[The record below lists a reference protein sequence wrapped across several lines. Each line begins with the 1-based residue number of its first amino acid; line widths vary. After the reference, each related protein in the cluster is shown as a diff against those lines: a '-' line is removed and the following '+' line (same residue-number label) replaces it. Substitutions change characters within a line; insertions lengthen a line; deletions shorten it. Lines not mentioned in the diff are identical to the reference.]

1 MSGPPNNV
9 IQLRKA
15 KAARRNKRAE
25 GKTLCDS
32 GFHKWQVVKQSQ
44 FDVKLGKLVTV
55 EQCQRCGARRVRGT

>member
-15 KAARRNKRAE
+15 KSARTAKRAE

-32 GFHKWQVVKQSQ
+32 GFHKWQTVKKVQ
-44 FDVKLGKLVTV
+44 FDVKQGKLLTTD
-55 EQCQRCGARRVRGT
+55 QCERCDKRRTRQT

>member
-15 KAARRNKRAE
+15 KAARTQKRAE

-32 GFHKWQVVKQSQ
+32 GFHKWQILKQAQ
-44 FDVKLGKLVTV
+44 FDVKQGKLVTT
-55 EQCQRCGARRVRGT
+55 ERCLRCAATRSRSM

>member
-1 MSGPPNNV
+1 MSGPPNNI
-9 IQLRKA
+9 IQFRKA
-15 KAARRNKRAE
+15 KSERTQKRAE

-55 EQCQRCGARRVRGT
+55 EQCQRCGQRRTKGT